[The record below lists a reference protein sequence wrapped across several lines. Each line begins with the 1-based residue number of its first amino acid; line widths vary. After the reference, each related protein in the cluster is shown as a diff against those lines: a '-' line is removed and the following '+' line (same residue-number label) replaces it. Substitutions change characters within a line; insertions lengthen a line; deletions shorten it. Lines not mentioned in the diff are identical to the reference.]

1 MRRNGRR
8 VSTVLAEVDSRVI
21 TGQQVNTRL
30 TSEVIPALQQEI
42 PGLTYA
48 MGGEQ
53 REQGRTL
60 PGLARN
66 FVLALFCMYALLA
79 LAFRS
84 YVQPL
89 IVLASIPFGLVGAVV
104 GHLVMGLSLGL
115 TSLFGVVGLAGI
127 IVNGSLVLIDF
138 INEERAR
145 GKPPAQAIRDACK
158 GRFRPILLTAVTTFL
173 GIFPLIIERSIQA
186 QFLIPLAVSIGVG
199 VLLGSVIQ
207 MLLTPALAMAVED
220 LRARRS
226 RRTSLGA
233 ARES

>member
-1 MRRNGRR
+1 
-8 VSTVLAEVDSRVI
+8 VYAEVDNRVV

-30 TSEVIPALQQEI
+30 TGEVIPVLQAQI

-60 PGLARN
+60 PSLARN

-89 IVLASIPFGLVGAVV
+89 IVLASIPLGLVGAVL
-104 GHLVMGLSLGL
+104 GHLVMGLPMGL

-145 GKPPAQAIRDACK
+145 GKPAAPAIRDACK
-158 GRFRPILLTAVTTFL
+158 GRFRPILLTAITTFL
-173 GIFPLIIERSIQA
+173 GIFPLIIEKSIQA
-186 QFLIPLAVSIGVG
+186 QFLIPLAVSIGAG
-199 VLLGSVIQ
+199 VLLGTAIQ
-207 MLLTPALAMAVED
+207 MLLTPALAMAAED
-220 LRARRS
+220 LRARFA
-226 RRTSLGA
+226 RTAPSA
-233 ARES
+233 A